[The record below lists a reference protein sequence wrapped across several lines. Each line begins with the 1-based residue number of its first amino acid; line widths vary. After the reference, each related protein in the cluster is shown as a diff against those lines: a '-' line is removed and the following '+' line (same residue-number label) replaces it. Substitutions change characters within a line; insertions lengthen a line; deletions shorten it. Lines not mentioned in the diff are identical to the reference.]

1 MAKILGLGALFMY
14 ASLGVASGVGDIQ
27 QQSDR
32 GSLTLARSAVMEAA
46 GHGGTIQATSSTG
59 RPVAPHQMSPEEKE
73 RRQDECVTL
82 HDACYDRCTKAH
94 KTAKKQEP
102 CYRECAEKLADCMAR
117 IPD

>member
-1 MAKILGLGALFMY
+1 MILGLGALVLY
-14 ASLGVASGVGDIQ
+14 GSLGFASGVGDIQ
-27 QQSDR
+27 PQSNR
-32 GSLTLARSAVMEAA
+32 GSAVIGAA
-46 GHGGTIQATSSTG
+46 GHDGTTQATSSTG
-59 RPVAPHQMSPEEKE
+59 RPIVPHQMSPDEKQ

-102 CYRECAEKLADCMAR
+102 CYRECANKLAECMAK